1 MLLEM
6 MNVEIDNR
14 DYCIG
19 EIYSEWTFEFDGEKD
34 GAVNKFQIRGHG
46 HDKHTR
52 LHDLRHIIM
61 NNYTIR
67 TNSCALL
74 FIEDRGEHLLWSLR
88 FDGRRIRTV
97 FNILEQL
104 IEGFRIIHL
113 PNTKYALSAYEHS
126 LISNAGREF
135 LPPETM
141 IFRNVNGVL
150 VGLVIPTGI
159 IE

>member
-126 LISNAGREF
+126 LISNAGREYF
-135 LPPETM
+135 THETM
-141 IFRNVNGVL
+141 NARKVSDVSLGNMS
-150 VGLVIPTGI
+150 T
-159 IE
+159 

>member
-1 MLLEM
+1 
-6 MNVEIDNR
+6 
-14 DYCIG
+14 
-19 EIYSEWTFEFDGEKD
+19 
-34 GAVNKFQIRGHG
+34 
-46 HDKHTR
+46 
-52 LHDLRHIIM
+52 M

-104 IEGFRIIHL
+104 IPGFRIIHL

-150 VGLVIPTGI
+150 VGLVIPSGK